1 MADCMRP
8 RRFLGPAFVP
18 CHAAAGF
25 TLIEV
30 LVALSVMALMALM
43 SWQAIDGMVRTQ
55 ERARAHTDDTLTLQ
69 AAFAQWRADLDT
81 MSVWPQQMAL
91 LAPAAPEAGASPAG
105 APGTPAPAEPLA
117 ARSLDWDGRV
127 LRITR
132 LGAQARPVAA
142 APGAPAG
149 AARLPAFTEGLRVAA
164 WARTP
169 DGMLWHWQS
178 PPLHTWGQW
187 AAAWQ
192 AAQRWGQ
199 SPGARP
205 NVLAA
210 GVQAVPV
217 LRVDEWQLHYFLDN
231 AWFNPLS
238 SSAQNMRQLTRLPEA
253 VRLQMRL
260 SPDQALTGL
269 VAINWLSP
277 AFTPA
282 SAP

>member
-1 MADCMRP
+1 MRCRHSSFP
-8 RRFLGPAFVP
+8 PPAR

-132 LGAQARPVAA
+132 LGAQARPVAS

-149 AARLPAFTEGLRVAA
+149 APRLPAFTEGLRVAA
-164 WARTP
+164 WARAP
-169 DGMLWHWQS
+169 DGMLWRWQS
-178 PPLHTWGQW
+178 APLHTWGQW

-199 SPGARP
+199 SPSARP

-260 SPDQALTGL
+260 SPGQALTGL